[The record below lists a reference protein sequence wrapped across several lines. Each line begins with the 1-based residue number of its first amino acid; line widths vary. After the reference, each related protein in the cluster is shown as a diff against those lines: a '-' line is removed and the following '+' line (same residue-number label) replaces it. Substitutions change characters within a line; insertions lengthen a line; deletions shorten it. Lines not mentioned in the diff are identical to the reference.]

1 MNVVTLDNRFKL
13 KKAGIA
19 THMVEMGVQE
29 FLSAEKILIAGY
41 GQPRLVAKRDKQ
53 VPNDKDWYYTYWME
67 KNFVPP
73 GIDPEAVFPME
84 KMVFRIFFR
93 REEQATFLMLQ
104 MVDEPWK
111 DRL

>member
-1 MNVVTLDNRFKL
+1 MNVVKLDNRFKL

-29 FLSAEKILIAGY
+29 FLSAEKILNAGY
-41 GQPRLVAKRDKQ
+41 GRSRLVSRYDRRVK
-53 VPNDKDWYYTYWME
+53 NDAAWYYTYWME
-67 KNFVPP
+67 KQPDELSVVQTPS
-73 GIDPEAVFPME
+73 E

-104 MVDEPWK
+104 MADEPWK